1 MIIVEKKYFFLQT
14 PMDWLFAQKD
24 VSVTLTLVP
33 NESGKTLVGFSSGKP
48 LKLTA
53 KSGETVQIVMD
64 RFNTYRGPESQIR
77 TLLTESG
84 ASLPF
89 SHVLTKDTNAIV
101 SV

>member
-1 MIIVEKKYFFLQT
+1 
-14 PMDWLFAQKD
+14 MDWLFANKD
-24 VSVTLTLVP
+24 VMVGFTLIP
-33 NESGKTLVGFSSGKP
+33 NERGKTLVGFTSGKP

-84 ASLPF
+84 EGLPF
-89 SHVLTKDTNAIV
+89 STVITKDMNAIV

>member
-1 MIIVEKKYFFLQT
+1 
-14 PMDWLFAQKD
+14 MDWLFAKKD
-24 VSVTLTLVP
+24 VSVTLTLIP
-33 NESGKTLVGFSSGKP
+33 NERGKTLVGFSSGKS

-64 RFNTYRGPESQIR
+64 RFNTYRGPESQIQ

-84 ASLPF
+84 EALPF
-89 SHVLTKDTNAIV
+89 SYVLTKDINAVV